1 MIKKMSDNDT
11 NAKFPE
17 LVAYLDGELTTDE
30 RAEIEGRL
38 ASDKEYRG
46 ELAELQRTWDLLDA
60 LPPVVASESF
70 TQSTIEMVA
79 LKASAPTSPRAA
91 PIRWLRFIAVVVLM
105 LVPIA
110 AFYFG
115 YWNTQ
120 KDLNANNRQTLDD
133 IPIYENLE
141 LYRSVNAEL
150 DVEGA
155 MKFLELLV
163 ETETVFFDF
172 DESDV
177 EEADSE
183 QDSSVQLVSSVK
195 SSGPISDEK
204 MQDLLYRQRQF
215 ENLESGDGGPS
226 QAESLRKFHQQ
237 ITNHPNS
244 DSLFTSLRKFRE
256 WLRNKGYRG
265 QEVIDT
271 IMDFSPAERV
281 AEIKR
286 MEEKDFEDRYSRS
299 FSSDVPAI
307 SPSPKDVAL
316 INRIA
321 NDWSNSYM
329 MRVLE
334 HLMSN
339 STPERI
345 SEIEAKLD
353 AAPTEHHYRA
363 ILMMEGRRGVR
374 ISPPRISNEENIKK
388 FIAGLSE
395 ESKEKLSWLS
405 EEVQAEVVQMWIGI
419 ALFRVKDSDLFEF
432 YDNGLNGKQRNSLK
446 SVDAPR
452 RKELLIKAFRQT
464 LFQRSI
470 PEEDLTELIN
480 KESKSDNEEGSAKPK
495 SSARPKK
502 KLDGA

>member
-155 MKFLELLV
+155 MKFLE
-163 ETETVFFDF
+163 FAGRDRNC
-172 DESDV
+172 
-177 EEADSE
+177 
-183 QDSSVQLVSSVK
+183 
-195 SSGPISDEK
+195 I
-204 MQDLLYRQRQF
+204 
-215 ENLESGDGGPS
+215 
-226 QAESLRKFHQQ
+226 
-237 ITNHPNS
+237 
-244 DSLFTSLRKFRE
+244 FRF
-256 WLRNKGYRG
+256 R
-265 QEVIDT
+265 
-271 IMDFSPAERV
+271 RV
-281 AEIKR
+281 
-286 MEEKDFEDRYSRS
+286 
-299 FSSDVPAI
+299 
-307 SPSPKDVAL
+307 
-316 INRIA
+316 
-321 NDWSNSYM
+321 
-329 MRVLE
+329 
-334 HLMSN
+334 
-339 STPERI
+339 
-345 SEIEAKLD
+345 
-353 AAPTEHHYRA
+353 
-363 ILMMEGRRGVR
+363 GC
-374 ISPPRISNEENIKK
+374 
-388 FIAGLSE
+388 
-395 ESKEKLSWLS
+395 
-405 EEVQAEVVQMWIGI
+405 
-419 ALFRVKDSDLFEF
+419 
-432 YDNGLNGKQRNSLK
+432 
-446 SVDAPR
+446 
-452 RKELLIKAFRQT
+452 
-464 LFQRSI
+464 
-470 PEEDLTELIN
+470 
-480 KESKSDNEEGSAKPK
+480 
-495 SSARPKK
+495 
-502 KLDGA
+502 